1 MQSRR
6 ASKAATQTSIG
17 VVLGYAIPRT
27 VLTHGY
33 DATTSASIIMAFMV
47 MVSAARQYILRRIFE
62 RWGHGKENE
71 VSE

>member
-1 MQSRR
+1 MQSPVRC
-6 ASKAATQTSIG
+6 SHMDI
-17 VVLGYAIPRT
+17 
-27 VLTHGY
+27 

-62 RWGHGKENE
+62 RWWHGKENE